1 MIIGILKID
10 LYFPYASSLKEKR
23 MVLRSLKDRTRKT
36 FNVSISELDDHD
48 KWQKSRI
55 GIAAIGPDKQT
66 INSLLDKVLN
76 FITEFRDLEISDYE
90 MEII

>member
-10 LYFPYASSLKEKR
+10 LYLPGSFSLKEKR
-23 MVLRSLKDRTRKT
+23 MVLKSVKDRVRKA

-48 KWQKSRI
+48 KWQRARL
-55 GIAAIGPDKQT
+55 GIAAIGISKQN
-66 INSLLDKVLN
+66 INSLLDKIVN
-76 FITEFRDLEISDYE
+76 FIEKVKNLEISDYE

>member
-1 MIIGILKID
+1 MD
-10 LYFPYASSLKEKR
+10 LHLPGNTSLKGKR
-23 MVLRSLKDRTRKT
+23 MVLKSLKDRVRNT

-48 KWQKSRI
+48 KWQRSRV
-55 GIAAIGPDKQT
+55 GIAAIEPDKQV

-76 FITEFRDLEISDYE
+76 FVTDSRDLEVLDHE